1 MSIEIPT
8 QPLPEHV
15 AEACAWLSAAE
26 RYCEPLQPTGLRD
39 RATAAE
45 ALNILLDV
53 DPPYPVIDTTR
64 PAVPLAVG
72 GAAGDL
78 RPWSSL
84 CGVTACTA
92 INCAWDGRCGS
103 FRRRTQNPRRDLA
116 RRPSRVPTPAL
127 AKR

>member
-1 MSIEIPT
+1 MSIQIPT

-53 DPPYPVIDTTR
+53 DPPYPAIDATK
-64 PAVPLAVG
+64 PAAPLG
-72 GAAGDL
+72 EAAPQATCALELAMRGDSPPDQRL
-78 RPWSSL
+78 R
-84 CGVTACTA
+84 
-92 INCAWDGRCGS
+92 
-103 FRRRTQNPRRDLA
+103 LA
-116 RRPSRVPTPAL
+116 RAL
-127 AKR
+127 RHLRHALR